1 MTTAEIFLGLWAI
14 MATVLAVVFHTT
26 INALKFKILAILVS
40 IDQVAQGKAVIEQVD
55 GSVRVRSV

>member
-14 MATVLAVVFHTT
+14 IATVLAVLFHTT
-26 INALKFKILAILVS
+26 INSLKFKILAILVS
-40 IDQVAQGKAVIEQVD
+40 IDQVAQGKAVIEEVD